1 MWLQI
6 ALHASHIKVMKD
18 GLCEP
23 VPLGLSV
30 DAAAEFLPGRYDV
43 ALIDLGMPDLPGD
56 QVARKMREADSAMV
70 TVLVTG
76 WELEEGDPRL
86 VPFDL
91 RILKPFGD
99 LVTIQ
104 RMVGQAVKLHDS
116 RAGKSA
122 Q

>member
-1 MWLQI
+1 
-6 ALHASHIKVMKD
+6 MKD

-70 TVLVTG
+70 TVLVN
-76 WELEEGDPRL
+76 R
-86 VPFDL
+86 
-91 RILKPFGD
+91 
-99 LVTIQ
+99 
-104 RMVGQAVKLHDS
+104 VGTRGRGSKADS
-116 RAGKSA
+116 L
-122 Q
+122 